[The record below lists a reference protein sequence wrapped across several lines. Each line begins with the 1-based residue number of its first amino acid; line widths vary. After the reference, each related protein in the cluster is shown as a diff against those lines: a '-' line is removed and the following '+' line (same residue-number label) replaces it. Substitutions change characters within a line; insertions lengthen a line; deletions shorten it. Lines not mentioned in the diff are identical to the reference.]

1 MAFFGLTAL
10 GPQNCFEYVARSS
23 THIFIFEDKDFD
35 MAWKKV
41 LKTKKACETDEEMSK
56 IFQALYRGP
65 VPENDKQLLAQNFA
79 HLQAP
84 YSQQDFL
91 ATLVDLRDRKEEET
105 HHIRDGP
112 GPSCDFRESV
122 ELQAAIRKNKSSDRT
137 IQEKQS
143 APLIASQEVHPLFLL
158 CID

>member
-1 MAFFGLTAL
+1 MSFFGLTAL

-23 THIFIFEDKDFD
+23 THIFIFEDKDFEL
-35 MAWKKV
+35 AWRKILRDSAVCQTDDEMNQIFRV
-41 LKTKKACETDEEMSK
+41 LYK
-56 IFQALYRGP
+56 GP
-65 VPENDKQLLAQNFA
+65 VPENDQQLLAQHFA

-84 YSQQDFL
+84 YARDDFL
-91 ATLVDLRDRKEEET
+91 ATLIDLRDRKEEET

-137 IQEKQS
+137 LQEKQS
-143 APLIASQEVHPLFLL
+143 APLIASQEVRCMQH
-158 CID
+158 I